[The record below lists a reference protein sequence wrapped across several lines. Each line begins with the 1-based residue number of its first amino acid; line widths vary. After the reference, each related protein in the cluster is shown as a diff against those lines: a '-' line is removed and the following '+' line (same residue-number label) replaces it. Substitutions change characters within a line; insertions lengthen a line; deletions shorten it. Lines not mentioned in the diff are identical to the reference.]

1 LAVGE
6 TSYASAARLR
16 TSETTHRGACR
27 PLENPDAVAPKS
39 VATTLMCNSSVKS
52 GDATQGS
59 VMRPINDIHHITLI
73 TGDAPRNVDFYARV
87 MGLRLVKKTV
97 NQDAPSVYHLYYADE
112 NGSPGANITFIEDP
126 GAARGR
132 AGAGMVSSIIHRV
145 ASEAALHFWSERLRD
160 EGVELAHQPSRLA
173 FADPEGMRHEV
184 AIIPADDEPLIAR
197 STEVPAEYAL
207 QGFEAVRARV
217 ADVIPSEAW
226 LRDVLALTELTDHDW
241 EARGVERGPH
251 PVRADQRARGP
262 WRRHR
267 SPHRVVYLSRRSGR
281 VGAARQRGGRSS
293 DADRRP
299 LLLRVGVLPRAGRD
313 SVRAGNTRRRGLH
326 RRRAIRDNGRDALP
340 ASTVRVSAREVGAQ
354 PHPAA

>member
-1 LAVGE
+1 
-6 TSYASAARLR
+6 
-16 TSETTHRGACR
+16 
-27 PLENPDAVAPKS
+27 
-39 VATTLMCNSSVKS
+39 
-52 GDATQGS
+52 
-59 VMRPINDIHHITLI
+59 MRPINGIHHITLI
-73 TGDAPRNVDFYARV
+73 TGDAPGNVDFYARV

-97 NQDAPSVYHLYYADE
+97 NQDDPSVYHLYYADE

-145 ASEAALHFWSERLRD
+145 ASEAALHFWSERLRN

-173 FADPEGMRHEV
+173 FADPEGMRHEL

-241 EARGVERGPH
+241 EARGVERGARILFEETSERGVPGAGTVH
-251 PVRADQRARGP
+251 DIAWSIYRAEQGE
-262 WRRHR
+262 WE
-267 SPHRVVYLSRRSGR
+267 
-281 VGAARQRGGRSS
+281 Q
-293 DADRRP
+293 
-299 LLLRVGVLPRAGRD
+299 
-313 SVRAGNTRRRGLH
+313 
-326 RRRAIRDNGRDALP
+326 
-340 ASTVRVSAREVGAQ
+340 RVSEAGGHPTPIVDRSYFESVYFREPGGILYELATLDSAAFTVDEPFETMGEMLSLPPQ
-354 PHPAA
+354 YESLREKLERSLTPLPDIRQWRPAPVTSE